1 MLSDNLRSLRRRRG
15 ENQEQVAEAVGITRQ
30 ALSKWESGASLPD
43 LPNCAAL
50 ADYYGVTV
58 DDLLRY
64 DPAREGLPVP
74 PRGKHSFGTVTLGP
88 DGSGILPE
96 MARRLFRLAPGDR
109 LVLLGDEAQGLAL
122 VKEAELARQLAQ
134 LGQAEG

>member
-15 ENQEQVAEAVGITRQ
+15 ESQEQVAEAVGITRQ

-88 DGSGILPE
+88 DGSVILPE
-96 MARRLFRLAPGDR
+96 KARRLFRLAPGDR

-134 LGQAEG
+134 LGQAER

>member
-15 ENQEQVAEAVGITRQ
+15 ETQEQVAEAVGITRQ

-88 DGSGILPE
+88 DGSVILPE
-96 MARRLFRLAPGDR
+96 KARRLFRLVPGDR

-134 LGQAEG
+134 LGQTEG

>member
-88 DGSGILPE
+88 DGSVILPE
-96 MARRLFRLAPGDR
+96 KARRLFRLAPGDR

-122 VKEAELARQLAQ
+122 VKEAELAWQLAQ

>member
-43 LPNCAAL
+43 LPNCVAL

-88 DGSGILPE
+88 DGSVILPE
-96 MARRLFRLAPGDR
+96 KARRLFRLAPGDR

>member
-88 DGSGILPE
+88 DGSVILPE
-96 MARRLFRLAPGDR
+96 KARRLFRLAPGDR

-134 LGQAEG
+134 LGQAER

>member
-58 DDLLRY
+58 DDLFRY

-88 DGSGILPE
+88 DGSVILPE
-96 MARRLFRLAPGDR
+96 KARRLFRLAPGDR

>member
-15 ENQEQVAEAVGITRQ
+15 ENQEQVAAAVGITRQ

-88 DGSGILPE
+88 DGSVILPE
-96 MARRLFRLAPGDR
+96 KARRLFRLAPGDR

>member
-88 DGSGILPE
+88 DGSVILPE
-96 MARRLFRLAPGDR
+96 KARRLFRLAPGDR

>member
-43 LPNCAAL
+43 LPNCVAL

-58 DDLLRY
+58 DDLLGVPPPLRSLRRRQRRPRR
-64 DPAREGLPVP
+64 DPAGYPANASQTSVFLPFLAGVSP
-74 PRGKHSFGTVTLGP
+74 LCVGRPTSPGRQSDGTVRTACP
-88 DGSGILPE
+88 I
-96 MARRLFRLAPGDR
+96 RRSRRTVSA
-109 LVLLGDEAQGLAL
+109 
-122 VKEAELARQLAQ
+122 
-134 LGQAEG
+134 

>member
-15 ENQEQVAEAVGITRQ
+15 ESQEQVAEAVGITRQ

-88 DGSGILPE
+88 DGSVILPE
-96 MARRLFRLAPGDR
+96 KARRLFRLAPGDR

>member
-58 DDLLRY
+58 DDLIRY

-88 DGSGILPE
+88 DGSVILPE
-96 MARRLFRLAPGDR
+96 KARRLFRLAPGDR

>member
-1 MLSDNLRSLRRRRG
+1 MLSDNLRSLRRRRR
-15 ENQEQVAEAVGITRQ
+15 ETQEQVAEAVGITRQ

-88 DGSGILPE
+88 DGSVILPE
-96 MARRLFRLAPGDR
+96 KARRLFRLAPGDR
-109 LVLLGDEAQGLAL
+109 LVLLGDEARGLAL
-122 VKEAELARQLAQ
+122 VKEAELARQLAI
-134 LGQAEG
+134 LGQSEG

>member
-88 DGSGILPE
+88 DGSVILPE
-96 MARRLFRLAPGDR
+96 KARRLFRLAPGAR

>member
-43 LPNCAAL
+43 LPNCVAL

-64 DPAREGLPVP
+64 DPARGGLPVP

-88 DGSGILPE
+88 DGSVILPE
-96 MARRLFRLAPGDR
+96 KARRLFRLAPGDR

-134 LGQAEG
+134 LGQAER

>member
-58 DDLLRY
+58 DDLLHY

-88 DGSGILPE
+88 DGSVILPE
-96 MARRLFRLAPGDR
+96 KARRLFRLAPGDR

>member
-15 ENQEQVAEAVGITRQ
+15 ESQEQVAEAVGITRQ

-88 DGSGILPE
+88 DGSVILPE
-96 MARRLFRLAPGDR
+96 KARRLFRLAPGDR
-109 LVLLGDEAQGLAL
+109 LVLLGDEAQ
-122 VKEAELARQLAQ
+122 

>member
-15 ENQEQVAEAVGITRQ
+15 ETQEQVAEAVGITRQ
-30 ALSKWESGASLPD
+30 ALSKWESGASVPD

-88 DGSGILPE
+88 DGSVILPE
-96 MARRLFRLAPGDR
+96 KARRLFRLVPGDR

-134 LGQAEG
+134 LGQTEG

>member
-43 LPNCAAL
+43 LPNCVAL

-88 DGSGILPE
+88 DGSVILPE
-96 MARRLFRLAPGDR
+96 KARRLFRLAPGDR

-122 VKEAELARQLAQ
+122 VNEAELARQLAQ

>member
-74 PRGKHSFGTVTLGP
+74 PRGKHSFGTVTLRP
-88 DGSGILPE
+88 DGSVILPE
-96 MARRLFRLAPGDR
+96 KARRLFRLAPGDR

>member
-74 PRGKHSFGTVTLGP
+74 PRGKHSFGAVTLGP
-88 DGSGILPE
+88 DGSVILPE
-96 MARRLFRLAPGDR
+96 KARRLFRLAPGDR

>member
-1 MLSDNLRSLRRRRG
+1 MLSDNLSSLRRRRG
-15 ENQEQVAEAVGITRQ
+15 KTQEQVADAVGITRQ

-88 DGSGILPE
+88 DGGVILPE
-96 MARRLFRLAPGDR
+96 KARRLFRLVPGDR

-134 LGQAEG
+134 LGQTEG